1 MNINKIFLKAKSW
14 VGRLSYYVLPLGLIG
29 ATALMEGREL
39 KHFFVELGS
48 WSWIL
53 VMLILFVKPLGVIF
67 KSRLLMMVVSLRREL
82 GVAAFWTFLFH
93 GAGLIWMDNL
103 VDVNLY
109 LDWRGYLFW
118 GGVAGVGMILL
129 GVTSNEISVKWL
141 GKNWKRLQYVAYPVL
156 FFATAHKTIAEEGT
170 VVPAI
175 VIFTVFVFLKVVEK
189 WRRKVMAK

>member
-1 MNINKIFLKAKSW
+1 MNINKIFLKAKPW

-29 ATALMEGREL
+29 AVTVMEGREL

-67 KSRLLMMVVSLRREL
+67 KSRLLMMIVSLRREL
-82 GVAAFWTFLFH
+82 GVAAFWMFLFH
-93 GAGLIWMDNL
+93 GAGLIWMDQLFDLNL
-103 VDVNLY
+103 F

-129 GVTSNEISVKWL
+129 GLTSNNFSVKWL

-156 FFATAHKTIAEEGT
+156 FFATAHKTMVEERT

-175 VIFTVFVFLKVVEK
+175 AIFTVFVVLKVVEK
-189 WRRKVMAK
+189 WRVKKA